1 MRASR
6 VLAAA
11 VLVAAGLVS
20 GCHSSDNTTGPGGI
34 GPLKKIVITP
44 DSTSVAIGATTTLT
58 AVGQDAQG
66 RAISGLTFFWSSNVD
81 TLATVSQSGVVTGVA
96 VGTLQIAAS
105 AQGVSGI
112 GTVTVTPKPVG
123 SIIVTPTHATIRI
136 ATTLQLSDTVKDQS
150 GNVLTGQTVTWKS
163 DSASTVSVDANGL
176 ITGRVVGTATI
187 TASVGGKSAS
197 AAIIVSQ
204 IPVRSITIA
213 PASPAV
219 VVGQTTQLT
228 ATTFDSAGDVLPGRV
243 VRWKSRTPAVATI
256 DSIAGLVTGVSAGTS
271 EIVATSE
278 GVKDSVVATV
288 SAAPVNSVVLSPS
301 VSQVHVG
308 QTTQITATVTD
319 VNGNPV
325 TGATVTF
332 GSSNTGIASISSST
346 STTAQILAAGAGTA
360 TITGTSGAKNG
371 TATVIVSQVPVDSVH
386 VAAPQDTLTVGHQ
399 ETLTATAFDSSGN
412 VITGRTVTWST
423 SNSAVATVS
432 AAGLVTTKQPGAV
445 VIFASV
451 SGVSGSVTLQVNP
464 VPIGSVTIYPST
476 DTVLVGGNLQ
486 LADTVRDSLG
496 NVVTNATV
504 TWASQPVSGVV
515 SVSSTGVV
523 TGVGTGTATVT
534 ASAGGKTGTNTTV
547 VNAAVTAV
555 HVAPSLDTIFAT
567 APSNTV
573 QLIDSVF
580 SSSGYIPGASVAWA
594 LASGSA
600 AGVGGS
606 GLVTANGSGDGSVTV
621 SATSGGQSGSGTVVV
636 FGHSATVNPGTPGSS
651 TLSFSGT
658 GSPTSTTDNA
668 QVLDAFSTDV
678 SSFRPVIWKSGDS
691 TTVTVNGHGSAQVT
705 ASTAVTLT
713 AISANSS
720 PVTITVTAADSTAGS
735 PAATGSI
742 SLTVAP

>member
-1 MRASR
+1 

-11 VLVAAGLVS
+11 VLVAGGLVI
-20 GCHSSDNTTGPGGI
+20 GCHSSDNTTGPGGT

-58 AVGQDAQG
+58 AAGEDAQG
-66 RAISGLTFFWSSNVD
+66 RTISGLTFFWSSNVD
-81 TLATVSQSGVVTGVA
+81 TLATVTQSGVVTGVA

-112 GTVTVTPKPVG
+112 GNVAVTPKPVG
-123 SIIVTPTHATIRI
+123 SIIVTPTHATIRV

-150 GNVLTGQTVTWKS
+150 GKVLTGQTVTWKS
-163 DSASTVSVDANGL
+163 DSTGTVSVDANGL

-187 TASVGGKSAS
+187 TASVGGKSAT

-204 IPVRSITIA
+204 VPVRSITIA
-213 PASPAV
+213 PASPTV

-256 DSIAGLVTGVSAGTS
+256 DSIAGLVTGVSPGTS

-278 GVKDSVVATV
+278 GILDSVVATV

-301 VSQVHVG
+301 VSQVHAG

-325 TGATVTF
+325 SGATVTF
-332 GSSNTGIASISSST
+332 ASNATTIASISSST
-346 STTAQILAAGAGTA
+346 ATSAQILAGPSSGTA

-371 TATVIVSQVPVDSVH
+371 TASVIVSQVPVDSVH

-412 VITGRTVTWST
+412 ALTGRTVTWST

-432 AAGLVTTKQPGAV
+432 GAGLVTTKQTGAV

-464 VPIGSVTIYPST
+464 VPIASVTIYPAV
-476 DTVLVGGNLQ
+476 DTVAVGGQLQ

-504 TWASQPVSGVV
+504 SWSSQPSSGVV
-515 SVSSTGVV
+515 SVSSTGAVN
-523 TGVGTGTATVT
+523 GLGAGTATIT
-534 ASAGGKTGTNTTV
+534 ATAGGKSGTNTTV
-547 VNAAVTAV
+547 VNATVTAV
-555 HVAPSLDTIFAT
+555 HVAPSTDTIFAT
-567 APSNTV
+567 APNNTV

-580 SSSGYIPGASVAWA
+580 SSSGYMPGASVAWA
-594 LASGSA
+594 LASGTV
-600 AGVGGS
+600 AGVNGT

-621 SATSGGQSGSGTVVV
+621 SATSGSQSGSGTVVV
-636 FGHSATVNPGTPGSS
+636 FGHSDSIEVAAPGSS
-651 TLSFSGT
+651 SLSLSG
-658 GSPTSTTDNA
+658 GASTTDNA
-668 QVLDAFSTDV
+668 AVFDNFGTNVSAFRMVT
-678 SSFRPVIWKSGDS
+678 WTSGDP
-691 TTVTVNGHGSAQVT
+691 TTVTVNGGGSATVV
-705 ASTAVTLT
+705 AGTAVTFT
-713 AISANSS
+713 AISQNSPS
-720 PVTITVTAADSTAGS
+720 VIMTVTAADNAS
-735 PAATGSI
+735 ATNGTT
-742 SLTVAP
+742 LTVGP

>member
-6 VLAAA
+6 IFAA
-11 VLVAAGLVS
+11 VLVAAGLVI
-20 GCHSSDNTTGPGGI
+20 GCHSSDNTTGPGGT

-44 DSTSVAIGATTTLT
+44 DSTSVAIGATTTLA
-58 AVGQDAQG
+58 AVGEDAQG

-81 TLATVSQSGVVTGVA
+81 TLATVTQSGVVTGVA

-105 AQGVSGI
+105 AQGISGI

-123 SIIVTPTHATIRI
+123 SIIVTPTHATIRV

-163 DSASTVSVDANGL
+163 DSTGTVSVDANGL

-187 TASVGGKSAS
+187 TASVGGKSAT

-256 DSIAGLVTGVSAGTS
+256 DSIAGLVTGVSPGTS

-278 GVKDSVVATV
+278 GIRDSVVATV

-325 TGATVTF
+325 SGATVMF
-332 GSSNTGIASISSST
+332 ASNATAIASISSTTST
-346 STTAQILAAGAGTA
+346 SAQVLAGSTSGTA
-360 TITGTSGAKNG
+360 TITGTSGTKNG
-371 TATVIVSQVPVDSVH
+371 TASVIVSPVPVDSVH
-386 VAAPQDTLTVGHQ
+386 VVASSDTLTVGHSD
-399 ETLTATAFDSSGN
+399 TLAATAFDSSGN
-412 VITGRTVTWST
+412 LLTGRPVTWRS
-423 SNSAVATVS
+423 SNTAVATVN
-432 AAGLVTTKQPGAV
+432 ANGIVTTVQPGTV
-445 VIFASV
+445 VIFASI
-451 SGVSGSVTLQVNP
+451 SGVSGSVTLLVNP
-464 VPIGSVTIYPST
+464 VPIGSVTIAPLT
-476 DTVLVGGNLQ
+476 DTVSQTGQVQ
-486 LADTVRDSLG
+486 LTATVKDSLG
-496 NVVTNATV
+496 AVVTNPTVTWMSSANGIATV
-504 TWASQPVSGVV
+504 TSSGL
-515 SVSSTGVV
+515 V
-523 TGVGTGTATVT
+523 TGVSAGSATIT
-534 ASAGGKTGTNTTV
+534 ASDGGKSGTNTTV
-547 VNAAVTAV
+547 VTAAVTAV
-555 HVAPSLDTIFAT
+555 HVAPSIDTIFAT
-567 APSNTV
+567 APNNTV

-580 SSSGYIPGASVAWA
+580 SSSGYMPGASVSWA
-594 LASGSA
+594 LASGSVV
-600 AGVGGS
+600 GVNGT
-606 GLVTANGSGDGSVTV
+606 GLVTANGSGDGSASIT
-621 SATSGGQSGSGTVVV
+621 ATSTSGPSGSGTVVV
-636 FGHSATVNPGTPGSS
+636 FGHSATINPGTPGSS
-651 TLSFSGT
+651 TLSLSAT
-658 GSPTSTTDNA
+658 GFPTSTTDNA

-678 SSFRPVIWKSGDS
+678 STFRPVTWTSSDPS
-691 TTVTVNGHGSAQVT
+691 TVTVNGGASATVN

-713 AISANSS
+713 AVSTNSS
-720 PVTITVTAADSTAGS
+720 PVTITVTAVDNSS
-735 PAATGSI
+735 ATNSI
-742 SLTVAP
+742 SLTVVP

>member
-11 VLVAAGLVS
+11 VLVAAGLVI
-20 GCHSSDNTTGPGGI
+20 GCHSSDNTTGPGGA

-278 GVKDSVVATV
+278 GIKDSVVATV

-332 GSSNTGIASISSST
+332 GSNANTIASISSST
-346 STTAQILAAGAGTA
+346 ATTAQILAGPNSGTA
-360 TITGTSGAKNG
+360 TITGTSGTKNG
-371 TATVIVSQVPVDSVH
+371 TASVIVSQVPVDSVH
-386 VAAPQDTLTVGHQ
+386 VVASSDTLTVGHLD
-399 ETLTATAFDSSGN
+399 TLTATAFDSSGN
-412 VITGRTVTWST
+412 LLTGRTVTWRS
-423 SNSAVATVS
+423 SNAAVATVS
-432 AAGLVTTKQPGAV
+432 ASGIVTTLQPGTV
-445 VIFASV
+445 VIFASI
-451 SGVSGSVTLQVNP
+451 SGVSGSVTLLVNP
-464 VPIGSVTIYPST
+464 VPIGSVTIAPLT
-476 DTVLVGGNLQ
+476 DTVSQTGQIQ
-486 LADTVRDSLG
+486 LTATVKDSLG
-496 NVVTNATV
+496 NVVMNPTVTWMSSANGVATV
-504 TWASQPVSGVV
+504 TSSGL
-515 SVSSTGVV
+515 V
-523 TGVGTGTATVT
+523 TGVSAGSATIT
-534 ASAGGKTGTNTTV
+534 ASDGGKSGTNTTV
-547 VNAAVTAV
+547 VTASV
-555 HVAPSLDTIFAT
+555 ATVDVAPTTDTIFASS
-567 APSNTV
+567 PGNTV
-573 QLIDSVF
+573 QLIDSAF
-580 SSSGYIPGASVAWA
+580 DASHDYLAGAAVTWSATGSVAGVSNSG
-594 LASGSA
+594 LVTGNGSA
-600 AGVGGS
+600 AGTATITVTSAS
-606 GLVTANGSGDGSVTV
+606 GPSASNTTVVLGHATSVTGNNQGASALSLTTGASTTANATVVDQFGTDV
-621 SATSGGQSGSGTVVV
+621 SATRMVTW
-636 FGHSATVNPGTPGSS
+636 T
-651 TLSFSGT
+651 
-658 GSPTSTTDNA
+658 SPDPS
-668 QVLDAFSTDV
+668 
-678 SSFRPVIWKSGDS
+678 
-691 TTVTVNGHGSAQVT
+691 TVTVNGGTSATVV

-713 AISANSS
+713 EVGTGTNPI
-720 PVTITVTAADSTAGS
+720 TITVTAVKDPSVAGS
-735 PAATGSI
+735 VN
-742 SLTVAP
+742 LTVGP